1 MPLCEKDTWIKIQ
14 KQFSAVLL
22 KVKYLALENEI
33 LLLRYSAL
41 YKDRNA
47 DSSGE
52 QIVSQK
58 DKKTPTT

>member
-1 MPLCEKDTWIKIQ
+1 MPLREKDTWIKIQ
-14 KQFSAVLL
+14 KQFSAVFL

-47 DSSGE
+47 DSSGK
-52 QIVSQK
+52 QIVS
-58 DKKTPTT
+58 

>member
-47 DSSGE
+47 DSCGE
-52 QIVSQK
+52 QIVS
-58 DKKTPTT
+58 